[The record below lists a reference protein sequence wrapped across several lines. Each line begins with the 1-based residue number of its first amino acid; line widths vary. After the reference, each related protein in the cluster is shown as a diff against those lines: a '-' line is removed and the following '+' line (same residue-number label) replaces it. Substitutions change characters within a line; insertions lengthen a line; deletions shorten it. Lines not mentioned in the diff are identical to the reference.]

1 MLLGLVPPGFLN
13 ANVDRFSKSPANY
26 GLMDILAALH
36 WIQENIEAFGG
47 DNKSVTLAGHGTGAA
62 CVHFLIASQ
71 AVPDGLLFHRAI
83 LMSGSGLAPW
93 SLVGDPAHYAAIVA
107 HHVNCSVDLPH
118 QALMKCLREVSLRSL
133 LSTPIRMPEF
143 GNAFG
148 PSVDGVVI
156 GELNQCLVS
165 LIVAKIRIKILELS
179 QVFLFNF
186 KLQKHSRLFI
196 LVVPAATNQT
206 AVELSIMKLFIV

>member
-1 MLLGLVPPGFLN
+1 
-13 ANVDRFSKSPANY
+13 
-26 GLMDILAALH
+26 MDILAALH

-47 DNKSVTLAGHGTGAA
+47 DSKSVTLAGHSTGAA
-62 CVHFLIASQ
+62 CVHFLVASQ

-107 HHVNCSVDLPH
+107 HHVNCSVELPH
-118 QALMKCLREVSLRSL
+118 QALMKCLREVSLKSI

-143 GNAFG
+143 GNSFG

-156 GELNQCLVS
+156 GEFD
-165 LIVAKIRIKILELS
+165 
-179 QVFLFNF
+179 VFLIIQLFHLFFFIISDTGEHNQQDQYDF
-186 KLQKHSRLFI
+186 GTLSGSDTKRQIHYQNNLNVINSVLLRKLAINKLSR
-196 LVVPAATNQT
+196 
-206 AVELSIMKLFIV
+206 

>member
-1 MLLGLVPPGFLN
+1 MSLFHNSLGFLN

-26 GLMDILAALH
+26 GLMDIIAALH

-47 DNKSVTLAGHGTGAA
+47 DSKSVTLAGHGTGSA
-62 CVHFLIASQ
+62 CVHYLIASS
-71 AVPDGLLFHRAI
+71 AVPDGFLFHRAV

-107 HHVNCSVDLPH
+107 HHVNCSVELPH
-118 QALMKCLREVSLRSL
+118 QQLMKCLRDVSLKSL
-133 LSTPIRMPEF
+133 LSTPIRTPEF

-156 GELNQCLVS
+156 GEHY
-165 LIVAKIRIKILELS
+165 
-179 QVFLFNF
+179 FLFLNINYI
-186 KLQKHSRLFI
+186 RC
-196 LVVPAATNQT
+196 A
-206 AVELSIMKLFIV
+206 M

>member
-1 MLLGLVPPGFLN
+1 MHFQFNLMSAYLSPPPAGFLN
-13 ANVDRFSKSPANY
+13 ANVDRYSKSPANY

-71 AVPDGLLFHRAI
+71 AVPDSLLFHRAI
-83 LMSGSGLAPW
+83 LMSGTGLAPW
-93 SLVGDPAHYAAIVA
+93 SLVGDPAYYAAIVA

-118 QALMKCLREVSLRSL
+118 QALMKCLRDVSLKSL
-133 LSTPIRMPEF
+133 LSTPVRVPDF

-156 GELNQCLVS
+156 GEFLEFRTREALTFALYGRRMLGNQSMSMACC
-165 LIVAKIRIKILELS
+165 IIP
-179 QVFLFNF
+179 
-186 KLQKHSRLFI
+186 SRSPF
-196 LVVPAATNQT
+196 T
-206 AVELSIMKLFIV
+206 AVS

>member
-1 MLLGLVPPGFLN
+1 MFNRLKTICYLIPLGFLN
-13 ANVDRFSKSPANY
+13 ANVDRNLKSPANY

-47 DNKSVTLAGHGTGAA
+47 DSRSVTLAGHSTGAA

-71 AVPDGLLFHRAI
+71 AVPDALLFHRAI

-93 SLVGDPAHYAAIVA
+93 SLVGDPAHYAAVVA

-118 QALMKCLREVSLRSL
+118 QALMKCLREAP
-133 LSTPIRMPEF
+133 LSALQTTPVRVPEF

-148 PSVDGVVI
+148 PSFDGVVI
-156 GELNQCLVS
+156 GLHRLVLLS
-165 LIVAKIRIKILELS
+165 LILKVIS
-179 QVFLFNF
+179 
-186 KLQKHSRLFI
+186 SR
-196 LVVPAATNQT
+196 QR
-206 AVELSIMKLFIV
+206 

>member
-1 MLLGLVPPGFLN
+1 MLIHANSIAILGFLN

-26 GLMDILAALH
+26 GLMDVLAALH

-118 QALMKCLREVSLRSL
+118 QALMKCLRDVPLKSL

-156 GELNQCLVS
+156 GEFTTMLRVISIIELWLSHQTQATTAVNRINMTLARWAAVIRNDKCT
-165 LIVAKIRIKILELS
+165 IRIIW
-179 QVFLFNF
+179 
-186 KLQKHSRLFI
+186 
-196 LVVPAATNQT
+196 
-206 AVELSIMKLFIV
+206 M